1 MGPPEA
7 IFFGKFTTESDVRS
21 FGVVLWEIYSYGLQ
35 PYYGYSNQEVIE
47 MIRSRQLLPCPE
59 DCPSRMY
66 AFMVECW
73 HEVPG
78 RRPTFAEIH
87 NRLRHWEG
95 FGTGAYPPSTTSHSM
110 CNASQHSDSHHSSTG
125 PSNNTGSTNL
135 SNAQMMAQQAYAR
148 GVSPYMGH
156 MVQIGGN
163 GAPQSMLLGAYG
175 GQGMYQQQQQQQH
188 HQSQQQ
194 QQQQGQQGQQQP
206 QQQQQQQQL
215 SSNCQTSSIASLQMV

>member
-1 MGPPEA
+1 MG
-7 IFFGKFTTESDVRS
+7 
-21 FGVVLWEIYSYGLQ
+21 
-35 PYYGYSNQEVIE
+35 
-47 MIRSRQLLPCPE
+47 IRSRQLLPCPE

-95 FGTGAYPPSTTSHSM
+95 FTTPGGVGVASSAPGYPPSTTSHSM
-110 CNASQHSDSHHSSTG
+110 GNQSQHSGSHHSSTG

-135 SNAQMMAQQAYAR
+135 SNAQMMQQAYAR

-156 MVQIGGN
+156 MVQMGGN

-194 QQQQGQQGQQQP
+194 QQQQ
-206 QQQQQQQQL
+206 
-215 SSNCQTSSIASLQMV
+215 